1 MVRPLKSPA
10 ERRDTQLNLRLTA
23 AERAELEL
31 YASAFGITAAEF
43 VRSRTLGYRLPATRA
58 RERELARVGTAL
70 IRLGVNLNQ
79 IAMHMNAGRGA
90 PDYLAHLI
98 ARIEAELDK
107 LYDTGDHDGRPVL

>member
-1 MVRPLKSPA
+1 MVRPVKSPA
-10 ERRDTQLNLRLTA
+10 ERRDARIGIRLTP

-31 YASAFGITAAEF
+31 HASAYGITAAEF
-43 VRSRTLGYRLPATRA
+43 IRSRSLGYRLPATRA
-58 RERELARVGTAL
+58 GERELARVGTAL

-107 LYDTGDHDGRPVL
+107 LYDTGDHEGRPVL